1 MLEYSVE
8 GSMQHIFKEGV
19 DATAMSEWSEDE
31 TSFMTRALEIAER
44 GRTKVS
50 PNPLVGC
57 VLVKDGN
64 IIAEGWHDHLG
75 GLHAEQMAIH
85 DAEERGISPN
95 GSTAYV
101 TLEPCNHFGR
111 TPPCTEALMWA
122 GIKEVVIAHEDP
134 NPTVRG
140 KGSQTLTDAGIKVR
154 TGLCKQ
160 EAHEQ
165 MLPFMHWCE
174 HRRPLVTVKL
184 AQNLEG
190 SVDDRSGTSKRFTS
204 EECLRHVHELRAD
217 VDAILVG
224 ANTVLRDDPQLTVRG
239 INVKSQPLRI
249 VIDPNGK
256 CPPNAKFTQQQG
268 DFLHLTTSFTSLESL
283 LHMLADQNIQRL
295 LVEGGPTTI
304 QEFLKHGFVDEFFL
318 VQSEV
323 MHSEPYL
330 SNIDSSVLE
339 SYGLRCVGRLQWGG
353 EEVLHYRSSM

>member
-1 MLEYSVE
+1 
-8 GSMQHIFKEGV
+8 
-19 DATAMSEWSEDE
+19 MSEWSEDE

-339 SYGLRCVGRLQWGG
+339 SYGLRCVGRLQWGV

>member
-1 MLEYSVE
+1 
-8 GSMQHIFKEGV
+8 
-19 DATAMSEWSEDE
+19 MSEWSEDE

-140 KGSQTLTDAGIKVR
+140 QGSQALIDAGIRVR
-154 TGLCKQ
+154 NGLCKQ

-239 INVKSQPLRI
+239 INVKNQPLRI

-304 QEFLKHGFVDEFFL
+304 QEFLKHGFVDEFYL
-318 VQSEV
+318 VLSE
-323 MHSEPYL
+323 EPHTEPF
-330 SNIDSSVLE
+330 SSGIEEQTLTKSGLE
-339 SYGLRCVGRLQWGG
+339 KLKTLNWGV
-353 EEVLHYRSSM
+353 EEVHYFRKI